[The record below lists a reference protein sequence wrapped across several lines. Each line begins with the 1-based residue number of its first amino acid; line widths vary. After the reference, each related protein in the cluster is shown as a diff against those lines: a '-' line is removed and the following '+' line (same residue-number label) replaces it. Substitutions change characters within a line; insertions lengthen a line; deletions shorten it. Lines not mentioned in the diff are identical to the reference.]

1 MIDTSNWSL
10 YWNTEN
16 GQTIRGNLVYS
27 AYVSPS
33 GKHYCQKFQRDIR
46 YHPFDEENA
55 QWTDA
60 LLEDRFRKELK
71 YHARAKESMPVLE
84 MVDVDEASRTI
95 VYRWPGDDFLMQGIQ
110 AGSYEAVLPN
120 WKEQWIARI
129 KEMRLA
135 NIVKLSL
142 HPNSWTVSNGSL
154 VPLNWF
160 YCYDADAGYDSFA
173 NMNIQISSGRR
184 ENLYPIL
191 EKYNIDFDTDYPAT
205 QLQVIAFNSFR
216 KNYPRDL
223 IDRIL
228 EETK

>member
-1 MIDTSNWSL
+1 
-10 YWNTEN
+10 
-16 GQTIRGNLVYS
+16 
-27 AYVSPS
+27 
-33 GKHYCQKFQRDIR
+33 
-46 YHPFDEENA
+46 
-55 QWTDA
+55 
-60 LLEDRFRKELK
+60 
-71 YHARAKESMPVLE
+71 MPVLE
-84 MVDVDEASRTI
+84 IVDVDEASRTI
-95 VYRWPGDDFLMQGIQ
+95 VYRWPGDDFLMQGIH

-160 YCYDADAGYDSFA
+160 YCYDADTGYDSFA

-191 EKYNIDFDTDYPAT
+191 KKYNIDFDTDYPAT

-216 KNYPRDL
+216 KNYPSDL